1 MMKLL
6 TILTPLLFIINILY
20 FIVNKDRLQKKSFE
34 KNIESVK
41 FSEVLF
47 YYINLFFYIFI
58 LLGTFTGDN
67 ICIVLFVLYLIKF
80 PIYHIN
86 KKIYKVYSYLY
97 PYMNIIILLYSIFQ
111 ISLSVAQ
118 L

>member
-1 MMKLL
+1 MMKFL

-41 FSEVLF
+41 FTEVLF

-86 KKIYKVYSYLY
+86 KKIYKAKK
-97 PYMNIIILLYSIFQ
+97 NFIL
-111 ISLSVAQ
+111 A
-118 L
+118 